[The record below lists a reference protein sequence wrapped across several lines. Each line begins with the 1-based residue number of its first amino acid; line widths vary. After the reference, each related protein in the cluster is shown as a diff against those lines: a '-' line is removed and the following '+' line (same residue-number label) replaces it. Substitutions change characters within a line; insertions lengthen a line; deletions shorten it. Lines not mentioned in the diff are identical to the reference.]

1 MQFDYSKKRRML
13 AEQLETRALLATF
26 GTPWPEPRSL
36 SVSFPTDQAAIGAY
50 RNTLREHLDS
60 VTDRRLWQE
69 ATLRAFQTWSV
80 HSNINIGLVPDRGD
94 DFGAVGLSS
103 NDPRFGEFRVGSFPQ
118 SNVLANALPYQT
130 ISGTWSGDVL
140 INSEINYYLADLN
153 SNGPISVL
161 APDEKGPAFELYSV
175 LLHEAGNALGIADN
189 NVPGSVMNG
198 AYSGPN
204 RQLKSVDI
212 AKIRELYGARRDVFE
227 PTGNSSRGTATR
239 IPTPIGYS
247 GQEPLLAR
255 GSLNTTG
262 DVDFYQFTPLA
273 GKEKVTVRLMASGI
287 SLVKAKLEVQDRAGR
302 KIADVKTDSIF
313 ENNMQLEIGSLQ
325 NHSSLFVRV
334 ASNTSDVFGIGDYR
348 IELDYRDPSLQ
359 PSIVPPPYDSDAI
372 DDDEGPID
380 YLSVDK
386 LFSEAGIVDRET
398 NANDTLLTATQLE
411 TTPGFLSHTRYELQ
425 SSLATANDRDLW
437 KFQAPAFASPTLQ
450 VTLDPVGLSNPELEL
465 FLLNTKG
472 DRIASSVSRKP
483 DGGLNL
489 IVANPAPSET
499 YVMFVRRTPGTPVQ
513 VGNYVATAN
522 FATNPATNMRKMH
535 SANIGSQSD
544 DLVRMT
550 TYKTQLFRFDLIA
563 QSANLDNAVQLSIH
577 DERTGDLVANFAA
590 AVGFAKTEFV
600 WLGVGTYVVRTSV
613 RNRLQAPTGS
623 VRFSLNADTVSDD
636 QGPRPINPAQ
646 PLPDWEITPIT
657 ELPPIVGPIQPP
669 FLPPW
674 SSDFDFDIYLSY
686 YYLFL

>member
-1 MQFDYSKKRRML
+1 MKRHYFKKRRL
-13 AEQLETRALLATF
+13 LSEQLETRALLATF

-60 VTDRRLWQE
+60 VADRRLWQE
-69 ATLRAFQTWSV
+69 ATLQAFQTWSV

-94 DFGAVGLSS
+94 DFGSVGLSF
-103 NDPRFGEFRVGSFPQ
+103 NDPRFGEFRLGSFPQ
-118 SNVLANALPYQT
+118 SNVLANALPYQS

-140 INSEINYYLADLN
+140 INSELNYYLADLN
-153 SNGPISVL
+153 SNGPFSVP
-161 APDEKGPAFELYSV
+161 APNENGPAFELYSV

-189 NVPGSVMNG
+189 NIAGSVMNG
-198 AYSGPN
+198 TYSGPN

-239 IPTPIGYS
+239 IPTPSGYS

-273 GKEKVTVRLMASGI
+273 GKEKVTVRLVASGI
-287 SLVKAKLEVQDRAGR
+287 SLVKAKIEVQDRLGR
-302 KIADVKTDSIF
+302 KIADVKADSIF

-325 NHSSLFVRV
+325 SYSSLFVRV
-334 ASNTSDVFGIGDYR
+334 ASNTTDVFGVGDYR

-359 PSIVPPPYDSDAI
+359 PSIAPLPHDSDAI
-372 DDDEGPID
+372 DDGEDSVD
-380 YLSVDK
+380 YLSIDR

-398 NANDTLLTATQLE
+398 NSNDTILTATQLE
-411 TTPGFLSHTRYELQ
+411 TTPGFLSRTRYELQ
-425 SSLATANDRDLW
+425 SSLATASDRDLW
-437 KFQAPAFASPTLQ
+437 KFQAPVFASPTLQ

-465 FLLNTKG
+465 FILNSNG
-472 DRIASSVSRKP
+472 DRIASSVSRKT

-489 IVANPAPSET
+489 IVVNPVPSET
-499 YVMFVRRTPGTPVQ
+499 YLMFVRRTAGSSVQ

-522 FATNPATNMRKMH
+522 FATNPASALRNMH
-535 SANIGSQSD
+535 SASVAVQSD
-544 DLVRMT
+544 DIVRMT

-563 QSANLDNAVQLSIH
+563 QSANLNDAVQLSIH
-577 DERTGDLVANFAA
+577 DDRTGDLIANFVA
-590 AVGFAKTEFV
+590 AVGVTKTEFV
-600 WLGVGTYVVRTSV
+600 WLGAGTYVFRTSA
-613 RNRLQAPTGS
+613 RNRFLAPTGP

-636 QGPRPINPAQ
+636 QGPRRIDPSQ
-646 PLPDWEITPIT
+646 PLPEWEITPT
-657 ELPPIVGPIQPP
+657 TGVPQIVGPIQPP
-669 FLPPW
+669 FIPPW
-674 SSDFDFDIYLSY
+674 SSDFDFDVYLSY